1 MNIFRLQLCPTLAAQ
16 DYQDLH
22 VTKICL
28 EACQL
33 LANCFSPEKLESAP
47 KTQAGTVR
55 KHAHKHHPVSLH
67 TKETKDN
74 YLWALNH
81 GLALCAEFEFRFGKK
96 HFCEEFI
103 KWAADNVPDLVP
115 EGKETEWPQCF
126 KHHPDCVV
134 PNDPVAGY
142 RKYYKK
148 TKMVFVIRG
157 KEVKAKWTKRG
168 LPAYL
173 IA

>member
-1 MNIFRLQLCPTLAAQ
+1 MNLFRLQLCPTLAAQ

-33 LANCFSPEKLESAP
+33 LANCFSPQKLESAP

-55 KHAHKHHPVSLH
+55 KHSHKHHPVSLH
-67 TKETKDN
+67 TKETSAN
-74 YLWALNH
+74 YKWTVNH
-81 GLALCAEFEFRFGKK
+81 ALALCAEFEFRFGKK

-103 KWAADNVPDLVP
+103 KWAAENEPDLVP
-115 EGKETEWPQCF
+115 EGGATEWPQCF
-126 KHHPDCVV
+126 KHHPDCIV

-142 RKYYKK
+142 RQYYRKA
-148 TKMVFVIRG
+148 KMSFNIRG
-157 KEVKAKWTKRG
+157 KVVAATWTKRSV
-168 LPAYL
+168 PDYL
-173 IA
+173 TA